1 MPSNRVSDCRASKAT
16 RDEDRP
22 DPPTVKHKQGH
33 KENKKM
39 TKLQEFMLE
48 ISRPK
53 KAKPGLPDYAD
64 MSAEEKVTIDNLRKA
79 VAEAIRVFSKYE

>member
-1 MPSNRVSDCRASKAT
+1 
-16 RDEDRP
+16 
-22 DPPTVKHKQGH
+22 
-33 KENKKM
+33 M

-64 MSAEEKVTIDNLRKA
+64 MSAEEKVTIDNLRNPIPN
-79 VAEAIRVFSKYE
+79 VAKVAGEIKDKL